1 MKRIATLNLTLTL
14 LSLSHV
20 LNNYLPN
27 QPHGVQVLFEEKM
40 LGLGLVI
47 VVVIFMLPQCVTSE
61 ILLLFHRHKRT
72 KSMTILLNF

>member
-1 MKRIATLNLTLTL
+1 MNTMKRIAKLNLTLTL
-14 LSLSHV
+14 LSLSIV

-47 VVVIFMLPQCVTSE
+47 VDTCYIYVAAMC
-61 ILLLFHRHKRT
+61 HK
-72 KSMTILLNF
+72 